1 MTNKTTVSDY
11 HRIISPLIGLALCMA
26 LMPSMKGVARTTT
39 AAGPTTNLAEQF
51 TGEALGVSDG
61 ERAGRIQIYISQ
73 WSSDAEVQR
82 LREPLEHADADSLLS
97 MLHDQH
103 RRAGVVLMPGIQA
116 HGTRSRTP
124 IPRNLL
130 FARQIMTPSGRQ
142 IIAIADEHLG
152 LGELPLEAYKD
163 VQEFNL
169 LDIRFGPDGNGV
181 GKIVSSAE
189 IAFSAKTGMIEVKDF
204 SNHPSRLIDVR
215 AQKP

>member
-11 HRIISPLIGLALCMA
+11 HRIISPLIGLAVCMA

-51 TGEALGVSDG
+51 TGEALGASDG

-82 LREPLEHADADSLLS
+82 LREPFERADAGSLLS

-116 HGTRSRTP
+116 HGTRSRT
-124 IPRNLL
+124 
-130 FARQIMTPSGRQ
+130 
-142 IIAIADEHLG
+142 H
-152 LGELPLEAYKD
+152 KD

-169 LDIRFGPDGNGV
+169 LDIRFGLDGNGV
-181 GKIVSSAE
+181 GKIVSSAD

>member
-1 MTNKTTVSDY
+1 MTNKPAVSEY
-11 HRIISPLIGLALCMA
+11 HRIISPLVGLALCVA
-26 LMPSMKGVARTTT
+26 LMPSMKGVAHTTT
-39 AAGPTTNLAEQF
+39 AAPQTTTIADQF
-51 TGEALGVSDG
+51 AGEALSVSDSS
-61 ERAGRIQIYISQ
+61 RAGRIQIYISQ

-82 LREPLEHADADSLLS
+82 LREPFERADAGSLLS

-152 LGELPLEAYKD
+152 LGEPPLEAHKD

-169 LDIRFGPDGNGV
+169 LDIRFGLDGNGV
-181 GKIVSSAE
+181 GKIVSSAD